1 MVCTSSECEFMEPVP
16 ILKVSII
23 TFTLL
28 STITYSLHVLSALQ
42 SDFQYFCLDV
52 KMSFPPDE
60 TNPCIFNLCFFTV
73 SSTTSAKL
81 QYTHVPCLYNFL
93 VSTQMMFE
101 SRPMVACFKKVSQL
115 KMVQP

>member
-1 MVCTSSECEFMEPVP
+1 MEPVP

-23 TFTLL
+23 QFTSLLLCLTFQNVH
-28 STITYSLHVLSALQ
+28 STRQ

-73 SSTTSAKL
+73 SSLAGATTIL
-81 QYTHVPCLYNFL
+81 NNMYINIIYVMLG
-93 VSTQMMFE
+93 VSLQMMFE